1 MSLQNVLLEED
12 LLAMTGYESVGWL
25 ERWLNEQRIKFF
37 RGKDGR
43 IFTTITLLER
53 RVLDDTVQSSTV
65 DSGVAVGDFKKKR

>member
-43 IFTTITLLER
+43 IFTTIALLER
-53 RVLDDTVQSSTV
+53 RVLDDTVRSSSV
-65 DSGVAVGDFKKKR
+65 SSGDMGGNF